1 MFKCKHANCKMD
13 LPTIILLLLRIFVG
27 VIFILHGMSKATN
40 LTGFSGLME
49 ALSVPLPTIAAVI
62 IAYFEIIGGA
72 FIALGLWNKIIGFI
86 FALEILAVILIG
98 LLSKAMALPAISIE
112 YNFLLLLLSLY
123 IAVTAKNTC
132 HVGHLL
138 SSKKETPTV

>member
-1 MFKCKHANCKMD
+1 MD
-13 LPTIILLLLRIFVG
+13 LPTTILFLLRIFVG

-40 LTGFSGLME
+40 LADFGGLME
-49 ALSVPLPTIAAVI
+49 TLSIPLPVIAAGI

-72 FIALGLWNKIIGFI
+72 LIALGLWNRVIGFI

-98 LLSKAMALPAISIE
+98 LLSKTIALSAISIE

-123 IAVTAKNTC
+123 LATAAKNTC
-132 HVGHLL
+132 HVGCLF
-138 SSKKETPTV
+138 SSKKETPAA

>member
-40 LTGFSGLME
+40 LTGFSGLIE
-49 ALSVPLPTIAAVI
+49 ALSIPLPIIVAGI

-72 FIALGLWNKIIGFI
+72 FIALGLWNRIIGFI

-98 LLSKAMALPAISIE
+98 LLSKAMTLPAISIE
-112 YNFLLLLLSLY
+112 YNSLLLLLSLY
-123 IAVTAKNTC
+123 LAATAKNAC
-132 HVGHLL
+132 HIGCLF
-138 SSKKETPTV
+138 SNKKETPTV